1 MPPLDEFEA
10 RLAKVRHRFAGSL
23 ESKIN
28 DAIAAFADMAGE
40 AQGAH
45 VVVEENYRR
54 MHDICGVAPTVGF
67 AATGKSA
74 REAEVVLLAPMR
86 AERGL
91 TTAESALFRKALDG
105 LLKAAQ
111 MDLQSMYVRGG

>member
-1 MPPLDEFEA
+1 MSLDQFEA
-10 RLAKVRHRFAGSL
+10 RLARVRHRFAGSL

-28 DAIAAFADMAGE
+28 DAIAAFAGMSGE
-40 AQGAH
+40 APGAH
-45 VVVEENYRR
+45 LVVEETYRR

-67 AATGKSA
+67 ATTGKVA

-91 TTAESALFRKALDG
+91 TTAESALFRKALDA
-105 LLKAAQ
+105 LLKAAR
-111 MDLQSMYVRGG
+111 MDLEGMYVRGG